1 MVQIHSKLTVIVTVT
16 WDEPVLDVPSMCPE
30 SIQYTVNT
38 TDVGMLLLS
47 TSYSV
52 LNVITPDESIAK
64 RSLLLTAWKSYD
76 MVSPASSSV
85 HVKPGANETAPF
97 WNWKKVILH
106 WDKQNY
112 TERNQ
117 TRTKWVSKSTS
128 YARYV
133 NCINSMPLIWPAR
146 FYFFSKISLLNSS
159 CDSLQTSDELRSHFP
174 VRCEISL
181 W

>member
-97 WNWKKVILH
+97 
-106 WDKQNY
+106 
-112 TERNQ
+112 
-117 TRTKWVSKSTS
+117 
-128 YARYV
+128 
-133 NCINSMPLIWPAR
+133 
-146 FYFFSKISLLNSS
+146 
-159 CDSLQTSDELRSHFP
+159 
-174 VRCEISL
+174 
-181 W
+181 